1 MSSLLEV
8 QNLKTWFYTDDG
20 IMPSVDGVSL
30 KINKEEA
37 LGLVG
42 ESGCGKTMLSLSI
55 IKLIPPP
62 GKTVSGSI
70 MFYGAGEPFDII
82 KTSEKEMEKIR
93 GSKIAMIFQDPLTSL
108 NPVFSIEDQMTC
120 PLMIHQKLSKKEA
133 LDKAVYMLEK
143 VGISGGVK
151 RIKDYPHHFSGGQRQ
166 RIMIAS
172 ALSLEPLLLIA
183 DEPTT
188 ALDVSIQAQI
198 LDLLEQL
205 QEETKTAMIFISHN
219 LGVIADISQRVA
231 VMYGGWIVEE
241 APADKLFANPLHP
254 YTQALLESI
263 PSIYGETKTLSGLPG
278 RPPSAGETI
287 KGCKLHPRCPK
298 KMLQKCCYDEP
309 QFLTVEEGHKVRCF
323 IYEK

>member
-20 IMPSVDGVSL
+20 IMPSVDSVSL
-30 KINKEEA
+30 KIKKEEA

-70 MFYGAGEPFDII
+70 MFYGGGEPVDII
-82 KTSEKEMEKIR
+82 KTPEKEMEKIR

-133 LDKAVYMLEK
+133 LDKAVFMLEK
-143 VGISGGVK
+143 VGISGAVK

-198 LDLLEQL
+198 LDLLEKL

-254 YTQALLESI
+254 YTQALLQSI
-263 PSIYGETKTLSGLPG
+263 PSIYGESKTLSGLPG
-278 RPPSAGETI
+278 RPPSAGEDI
-287 KGCKLHPRCPK
+287 KGCRLHPRCPK
-298 KMLQKCCYDEP
+298 NIPQKCCHEKP
-309 QFLTVEEGHKVRCF
+309 QFITVDEGHKVRCF
-323 IYEK
+323 IYE